1 MSHPI
6 DDDAFGEGYEAF
18 REGIPEDENPYRG
31 AQHWAWADGWNTAE
45 AEAEEFMKEGSQ
57 NG

>member
-45 AEAEEFMKEGSQ
+45 AEAEAQMKREQ
-57 NG
+57 ANG